1 MTIKETEKVAPI
13 RIKDAETNH
22 TYILDFSRETVQFAE
37 DRGFDWD
44 LVGTKPG
51 TLIPLIWF
59 CAFRRYDRRIS
70 YEKTTQMLEDLGG
83 MRTDWLR
90 RLRALYDQSMA
101 SLIADPD
108 KEESEEDAKNAK
120 LTVSLD

>member
-1 MTIKETEKVAPI
+1 MTIKESERVSPI
-13 RIKDAETNH
+13 KIKDAETNH

-37 DRGFDWD
+37 ARGFDWD
-44 LVGTKPG
+44 IVGSQPG
-51 TLIPLIWF
+51 TMIPLIWY

-70 YEKTTQMLEDLGG
+70 LEKTTQILEDLGG
-83 MRTDWLR
+83 MRTDWLK

-108 KEESEEDAKNAK
+108 KEEDEEAAKNAK
-120 LTVSLD
+120 LTVSLE